1 VDKKKSQGN
10 RSEKL
15 KNDVIIHSEMR
26 RADMKRHLDEVL
38 ESIAKEYGG
47 NILDGSRHY
56 LEVDIG
62 KRAEALGY
70 PKLKEKYGQVYAI
83 VPLKHPVNGM
93 KVRIDGRTFVDY
105 AQYDSGI
112 AVPGYIA
119 DDAIQPYKPYIPN
132 NSMILNFA

>member
-1 VDKKKSQGN
+1 
-10 RSEKL
+10 
-15 KNDVIIHSEMR
+15 
-26 RADMKRHLDEVL
+26 MKRHLNEVF
-38 ESIAKEYGG
+38 ESIAEEYDD

-62 KRAEALGY
+62 KRAEVLGY
-70 PKLKEKYGQVYAI
+70 PNLEEKYGRVYAI
-83 VPLKHPVNGM
+83 VPLKHPTKGM
-93 KVRIDGRTFVDY
+93 KVRIDGRTFVNY

-119 DDAIQPYKPYIPN
+119 DDAVQSYKPYIPN